1 MTYEYHGGAICVGD
15 AVKNMKPQSGR
26 KRITLIILGSNVG
39 TVQLMLLNL
48 LQGVVIMADKSLC
61 ETQSPEEASLQD
73 LCGLSSA
80 RMSNAGVSRSLSET
94 GTGKSSV
101 RIRTKWPPFEMPGR
115 GPEMSSGDFI
125 RIVPKGRRSI
135 HSQMTGRKP
144 WKTRKEGLLP
154 QLAHEPNPVE
164 PSCCSERCPCG
175 KPAAA
180 RGEMQHERGAFCTRT
195 TGSGN
200 SNRQFL
206 LGLLYVLTSE
216 VLSPQSCGLTRH
228 LLDFIQGLLET
239 SCVLYLFK

>member
-1 MTYEYHGGAICVGD
+1 
-15 AVKNMKPQSGR
+15 
-26 KRITLIILGSNVG
+26 
-39 TVQLMLLNL
+39 
-48 LQGVVIMADKSLC
+48 
-61 ETQSPEEASLQD
+61 
-73 LCGLSSA
+73 
-80 RMSNAGVSRSLSET
+80 
-94 GTGKSSV
+94 
-101 RIRTKWPPFEMPGR
+101 MPGR